1 MRIPTS
7 LQNYKYT
14 ITLSTF
20 PISTNLG
27 MEKKYFLSDVEKLLI
42 ILRRNVENILKDEK
56 DFESLSVSVP

>member
-27 MEKKYFLSDVEKLLI
+27 MEKKYFLSDVEKLLSH
-42 ILRRNVENILKDEK
+42 LPKNILKDEK
-56 DFESLSVSVP
+56 DFE